1 MHDTVDFYRAV
12 DLVAVVLG
20 EFDVE
25 IPVIDAEDIDG
36 DVDQSIG
43 QLAALLD
50 SASSPDVTGKH
61 GGRMWFTS
69 APPYPTG
76 AVLAD
81 RHVDDIGGGLHLL
94 GVNVAESTSEFA
106 LDLD

>member
-1 MHDTVDFYRAV
+1 MDDPVDLYRAV
-12 DLVAVVLG
+12 NLVSVVLG

-36 DVDQSIG
+36 DINQSIG
-43 QLAALLD
+43 QLGALLKA
-50 SASSPDVTGKH
+50 ASSPDVTRQH

-69 APPYPTG
+69 APPHPTD
-76 AVLAD
+76 AMLAD

-94 GVNVAESTSEFA
+94 RIDVAKSTSKFA

>member
-1 MHDTVDFYRAV
+1 MHDPVDLYRAV
-12 DLVAVVLG
+12 NLVSVVLG
-20 EFDVE
+20 EFNVE

-36 DVDQSIG
+36 DINQSIG
-43 QLAALLD
+43 QLGALLD

-94 GVNVAESTSEFA
+94 GVNVAESTSKFA